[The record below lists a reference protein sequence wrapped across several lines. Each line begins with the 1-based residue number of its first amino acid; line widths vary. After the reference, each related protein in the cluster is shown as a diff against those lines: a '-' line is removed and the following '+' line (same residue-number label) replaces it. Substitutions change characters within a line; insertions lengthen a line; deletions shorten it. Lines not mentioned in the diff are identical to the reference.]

1 MLEVVSLFNIFAVS
15 NSINMI
21 NKIGIIGGTGKMGSS
36 FQKAFEKLSIK
47 VLVSDIKTKDKESII
62 LESCDWI
69 ILSVPIDQTLSVFKS
84 IKYKIKPTQLFS
96 DFTSV
101 KSILLNETK
110 DCNFEFIS
118 CHPLFGPLNNFNGQN
133 IITIPISTGNEYSSI
148 KIIFNKMGLKI
159 TEMESF
165 EEHDKYMSL
174 IQGMTHFSHVC
185 FTTAMKKLDLDID
198 KVMDI
203 CSPIYQSNISFSSR
217 ITGGDENLYTN
228 IIMDNHLNKEVI
240 DMYLKTSNE
249 IFDLIKNNSY
259 NEFKK
264 NFVDNRK
271 YLKNHISKMIDQSDF
286 LVDKMAEFK
295 SSQAPRKRTS
305 GE

>member
-1 MLEVVSLFNIFAVS
+1 
-15 NSINMI
+15 MI
-21 NKIGIIGGTGKMGSS
+21 NKVGIIGGTGKMGSS

-47 VLVSDIKTKDKESII
+47 VLVSDIKTKDKENII
-62 LESCDWI
+62 LKSCDWI

-84 IKYKIKPTQLFS
+84 IKNKIKPTQIFS

-101 KSILLNETK
+101 KSILSNETE

-228 IIMDNHLNKEVI
+228 IIMDNPLNKKVI

-259 NEFKK
+259 NEFKE

-295 SSQAPRKRTS
+295 SSQAPRKRTNKKP
-305 GE
+305 

>member
-1 MLEVVSLFNIFAVS
+1 M
-15 NSINMI
+15 
-21 NKIGIIGGTGKMGSS
+21 
-36 FQKAFEKLSIK
+36 
-47 VLVSDIKTKDKESII
+47 
-62 LESCDWI
+62 ESCDWI

-228 IIMDNHLNKEVI
+228 IIMDNPLNKKVI

-295 SSQAPRKRTS
+295 SSQAPRKRTK
-305 GE
+305 GK

>member
-1 MLEVVSLFNIFAVS
+1 
-15 NSINMI
+15 MI

-47 VLVSDIKTKDKESII
+47 VLVSDIKTKDKENFI

-84 IKYKIKPTQLFS
+84 IKYKIKPTQIFS

-101 KSILLNETK
+101 KSILSNETE

-133 IITIPISTGNEYSSI
+133 IITIPISNKNKYSSI

-159 TEMESF
+159 TEMENF

-228 IIMDNHLNKEVI
+228 IIMDNPLNKKVI

-259 NEFKK
+259 NEFKE

-295 SSQAPRKRTS
+295 SSQAPRKRTK
-305 GE
+305 GK

>member
-1 MLEVVSLFNIFAVS
+1 
-15 NSINMI
+15 MI
-21 NKIGIIGGTGKMGSS
+21 NKIGIIGGTGKMGAS

-47 VLVSDIKTKDKESII
+47 VLVSDIKTKDKENII

-84 IKYKIKPTQLFS
+84 IKNKIKPTQVFS

-101 KSILLNETK
+101 KSILSNETE

-228 IIMDNHLNKEVI
+228 IIMDNPLNKKVI

-259 NEFKK
+259 NEFKQ

-295 SSQAPRKRTS
+295 SSQAPRKRTKRK
-305 GE
+305 

>member
-1 MLEVVSLFNIFAVS
+1 
-15 NSINMI
+15 MI
-21 NKIGIIGGTGKMGSS
+21 NKVGIIGGTGKMGSS

-84 IKYKIKPTQLFS
+84 IKYKIKPTQIFS

-101 KSILLNETK
+101 KSILSNETE

-133 IITIPISTGNEYSSI
+133 IITIPISNKNKYSSI

-159 TEMESF
+159 TEMENF

-228 IIMDNHLNKEVI
+228 IIMDNPLNKKVI

-259 NEFKK
+259 NEFKQ

-295 SSQAPRKRTS
+295 KGSK
-305 GE
+305 